1 MHAFHTTLNQFRKIG
16 TKREYYLFGNGSQ
29 GNLHSG
35 SGQWTVQI
43 KGQAMRQGKGR
54 LADLA
59 PGETSPLDYAV
70 VTRDRSTLAMVTAA
84 LRHRD
89 TMLAFQPV
97 VQSQRPDRIA
107 FYEGLIRV
115 LDETGRIIPAREFI
129 DAVEATETGRILDCV
144 ALETGLRVLRKTPH
158 IRLAINMSA
167 RSIGFPRWMRSLKQG
182 LQADP
187 TIGERLILEITE
199 RSAMTLPE
207 LAGRFMA
214 DLQKRG
220 ITFALDDFGSGYT
233 SLRYLRDF
241 HFDMIKIDGE
251 FVRGVHAHA
260 DNQVLTRAMVDIAR
274 QFDMFTVAESVENL
288 ADSRWLAGIGVDCQ
302 QGYFFGAPTVN
313 PPWEDPVAD
322 RSTLYR
328 TG

>member
-1 MHAFHTTLNQFRKIG
+1 
-16 TKREYYLFGNGSQ
+16 
-29 GNLHSG
+29 
-35 SGQWTVQI
+35 
-43 KGQAMRQGKGR
+43 MRQGKNR
-54 LADLA
+54 FADMQ
-59 PGETSPLDYAV
+59 PDEVSPLDFAV
-70 VTRDRSTLAMVTAA
+70 IARDRSTVAMVAAA
-84 LRHRD
+84 LRHRE

-115 LDETGRIIPAREFI
+115 LDDTGRIIPAREFI

-144 ALETGLRVLRKTPH
+144 ALETGLRTLQRNPQ

-182 LQADP
+182 LQGDP

-199 RSAMTLPE
+199 RSAMTVPE
-207 LAGRFMA
+207 LVVRFMS
-214 DLQKRG
+214 DLQRRG

-241 HFDMIKIDGE
+241 QFDVIKIDGA
-251 FVRGVHAHA
+251 FVRGVHGDP

-274 QFDMFTVAESVENL
+274 QFDMFTVAENVESL
-288 ADSRWLAGIGVDCQ
+288 ADSRWLTGIGVDCQ
-302 QGYFFGAPTVN
+302 QGYFFGAPTVH
-313 PPWEDPVAD
+313 PPWKGPAAQAVGLD
-322 RSTLYR
+322 R